1 VITAATLRRPIAW
14 LPAIA
19 AVALVVSACTVVDP
33 SGFGESS
40 TSASASATESVPA
53 SEGASS
59 SEEPSSEPTD
69 GLGMFACS
77 FPVNAV
83 GTVARAQITDIRV
96 GTHDGYDRI
105 VFEFD
110 AGVPEFG
117 LDETEPPLLGDASGL
132 PVEVEGNAFWKLV
145 MQGGTILSPD
155 GDITYEG
162 PREFMPGFP
171 KLSELDTGGDF
182 EAVSTWYIGQEEPSC
197 VRVSILTD
205 PSRLV
210 LDIEH

>member
-14 LPAIA
+14 LPALA
-19 AVALVVSACTVVDP
+19 ALALVVSACMA
-33 SGFGESS
+33 SGSP
-40 TSASASATESVPA
+40 SASASASAVASATTAASASVEA
-53 SEGASS
+53 SA
-59 SEEPSSEPTD
+59 SEEPSTEPTD
-69 GLGMFACS
+69 DLGMFACS

-83 GTVARAQITDIRV
+83 GTVARAQITGIRV

-110 AGVPEFG
+110 EGVPEFS
-117 LDETEPPLLGDASGL
+117 LDETEPPLLADASGL
-132 PVEVEGNAFWKLV
+132 PVDVEGNAFWKLV

-155 GDITYEG
+155 GDITYPG

-171 KLSELDTGGDF
+171 ELTELDTGGDF
-182 EAVSTWYIGQEEPSC
+182 EAVSTWYIGMQEPSC

-210 LDIEH
+210 IDIEH